1 LQQRQPQLRGRLA
14 LCGVAAYVWD
24 GSKEGNKM
32 LSLFQILMLVL
43 DIVWFFIIAH
53 VIMSWLINFQV
64 LNLHQ
69 QLVGQI
75 WYFLNRMLEP
85 VYGPV
90 RRILPNMGGVDLAP
104 LVVLIG
110 VYAARIILANNIS
123 AFY

>member
-1 LQQRQPQLRGRLA
+1 
-14 LCGVAAYVWD
+14 
-24 GSKEGNKM
+24 M

-75 WYFLNRMLEP
+75 WYFLNRILEP

-90 RRILPNMGGVDLAP
+90 RRILPNMQGIDLAP